1 MPHLTE
7 EQRQELAEL
16 IELRLT
22 RAARDLERLE
32 RGSRP
37 VELDGSIG
45 RVTRMDA
52 LQNQHLAKAMYG
64 RAADQLPALQAAQA
78 SLQAGTYGVC
88 RSCGEPIDYER
99 LLVMPETMTCMQCS
113 R

>member
-16 IELRLT
+16 VELQLSRMT
-22 RAARDLERLE
+22 RDLERLE

-52 LQNQHLAKAMYG
+52 MQNQHLAKAMHG
-64 RAADQLPALQAAQA
+64 RALDQVRSLQAAQA
-78 SLQAGTYGVC
+78 ALQNGTYGIC
-88 RSCGEPIDYER
+88 RACRQPIAYER